1 MLWRQ
6 AASLMMQQG
15 DLGEAVK
22 SLEELRKSSPDDI
35 TTLAQLIVAYSKV
48 QNYITLSYIT
58 LFVWPV

>member
-35 TTLAQLIVAYSKV
+35 TTLAQLIVAYS
-48 QNYITLSYIT
+48 Q
-58 LFVWPV
+58 VWDYMT